1 MIQKIKKS
9 FLNNFSFFMALPALV
24 WQLGLCIIPLLF
36 VVFSSFIDTYTWH
49 FTTKYYKA
57 LFDMPHVY
65 IVSWSL
71 LLALLTSI
79 GCILIGYP
87 VAYWLAVR
95 IKYFKNFF
103 LFLLIVPFWTNLLVL
118 VYSWIFI
125 LERNGFLNN
134 VLMSMKLIN
143 KPLPLLNSLFAV
155 LLVTIYCY
163 LPFMILPIF
172 SSLEKIDNSILEAS
186 ADLGA
191 TATQRFFSIIL
202 PMTWSGI
209 RTGLL
214 LVFVPVFGEYAIPLL
229 MGGDKY
235 MFVGNAISHYVF
247 IAHDLSTG
255 AALTIIA
262 GIALFMSMLLVSWL
276 AKRFVFKF

>member
-1 MIQKIKKS
+1 MIQKIRRS
-9 FLNNFSFFMALPALV
+9 FQKNFSFFMALPGLV
-24 WQLGLCIIPLLF
+24 WQIVLCIIPLLF
-36 VVFSSFIDTYTWH
+36 VIVGSFIDPATWRLTSQH
-49 FTTKYYKA
+49 YSP
-57 LFDMPHVY
+57 LFNKPHIYV
-65 IVSWSL
+65 ICWSL
-71 LLALLTSI
+71 LLAVFSSI
-79 GCILIGYP
+79 GCALIGYP
-87 VAYWLAVR
+87 VAYWLARR
-95 IKYFKNFF
+95 IKMMKNFF

-134 VLMSMKLIN
+134 LLMNTGIISA
-143 KPLPLLNSLFAV
+143 PLPMLNSLFAV

-186 ADLGA
+186 SDLGA
-191 TATQRFFSIIL
+191 TATQRFFSVVL
-202 PMTWSGI
+202 PMSWAGI

-214 LVFVPVFGEYAIPLL
+214 LVFVPVFGEFAIPLL

-247 IAHDLSTG
+247 VSHDLSTG
-255 AALTIIA
+255 AALTVIA
-262 GIALFMSMLLVSWL
+262 GIVLFISMILVSWL